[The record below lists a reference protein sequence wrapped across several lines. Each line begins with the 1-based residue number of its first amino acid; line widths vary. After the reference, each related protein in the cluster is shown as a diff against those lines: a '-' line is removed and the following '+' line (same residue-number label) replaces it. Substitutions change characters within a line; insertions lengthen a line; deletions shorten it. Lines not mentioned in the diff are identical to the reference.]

1 MDFSLSQEQQM
12 LQDSV
17 AKFVQNDYDFDTRM
31 ATVNSNENF
40 NQSFWKLFAELGWLM
55 VPFSEDDGG
64 MGGGAADLMVL
75 MEEFGK
81 GLLMEPYL
89 ANVILSG
96 GLISRLAGTEDKA
109 ELLGEL
115 MSGTCQWAFAY
126 TEADSRYCLHS
137 VATQAETTASG
148 FRLSGKKSVV
158 LNGAA
163 AEKIIVLARSGGA
176 RNDKSGLSLFI
187 VDAGAQGVTRHSYK
201 LQDGSNAA
209 EIEFDNVELEAA
221 ALLGQQGQALETV
234 ESVIDDAALAT
245 CAEAVGAMGVS
256 LEKTVEYT
264 KTRVQFGVPISKFQA
279 LQHRMADMFV
289 EHQQAKSMLLRAVM
303 LGEQE
308 PASRAKAIS
317 AAKYRIGLAA
327 RHVGQESVQIHGG
340 IAVTDELDV
349 GHYFKRLTMLEMLFG
364 NSDFHAQRFQSLS

>member
-31 ATVNSNENF
+31 ATVNSDANF
-40 NQSFWKLFAELGWLM
+40 NQDFWNLFAELGWLM
-55 VPFSEDDGG
+55 VPFSEEDGG
-64 MGGGAADLMVL
+64 MGGGAADVMVL

-81 GLLMEPYL
+81 GMLMEPYL
-89 ANVILSG
+89 ANVILAG
-96 GLISRLAGTEDKA
+96 GLLAKCGNESQKA
-109 ELLGEL
+109 NLAEIMAGQQ
-115 MSGTCQWAFAY
+115 QWAFAY
-126 TEADSRYCLHS
+126 TEADSRYCLHKVS
-137 VATQAETTASG
+137 CQAEKAGDG
-148 FRLSGKKSVV
+148 FKLNGQKSVV
-158 LNGAA
+158 FNGAA
-163 AEKIIVLARSGGA
+163 ADHFVVLARTSGDSA
-176 RNDKSGLSLFI
+176 DKEGLSLFL
-187 VDAGAQGVTRHSYK
+187 VDANAEGVSRKAYK

-209 EIEFDNVELEAA
+209 EVSFNNVALAGGSVLGEEGNALASVEA
-221 ALLGQQGQALETV
+221 
-234 ESVIDDAALAT
+234 VIDQATLAV

-303 LGEQE
+303 LSEQD
-308 PASRAKAIS
+308 PAAAAKAIS
-317 AAKYRIGLAA
+317 AAKYRIGTAA
-327 RHVGQESVQIHGG
+327 RNIGQESVQIHGG

-349 GHYFKRLTMLEMLFG
+349 GHYFKRLTMLEMMFG
-364 NSDFHAQRFQSLS
+364 NSDYHAQRYQALA

>member
-31 ATVNSNENF
+31 TTVNSEANF
-40 NQSFWKLFAELGWLM
+40 NQDFWNLFAELGWLM
-55 VPFSEDDGG
+55 VPFSEEDGG
-64 MGGGAADLMVL
+64 MGGGAADVMVL

-81 GLLMEPYL
+81 GLLMEPYV
-89 ANVILSG
+89 ANVILAG
-96 GLISRLAGTEDKA
+96 GLIARLGAGEQKT

-115 MSGTCQWAFAY
+115 MAGQCQWAFAF
-126 TEADSRYCLHS
+126 TEANSRYCLHQVS
-137 VATQAETTASG
+137 TRAEKNATTYQLNGQKA
-148 FRLSGKKSVV
+148 VV
-158 LNGAA
+158 MNGAA
-163 AEKIIVLARSGGA
+163 AEKLLVLARTSGESSD
-176 RNDKSGLSLFI
+176 RDGLSLFM
-187 VDAGAQGVTRHSYK
+187 VDAKAAGVTRQTYK

-209 EIEFDNVELEAA
+209 ELVFENVELDAA
-221 ALLGQQGQALETV
+221 TLLGEEGQALAAV
-234 ESVIDDAALAT
+234 EAVVDNACLAA

-279 LQHRMADMFV
+279 LQHRMADMFI
-289 EHQQAKSMLLRAVM
+289 EHQQAKSMLLRAV
-303 LGEQE
+303 LVSEQNPSE
-308 PASRAKAIS
+308 AAKAIS
-317 AAKYRIGLAA
+317 AAKYRIGRAS
-327 RHVGQESVQIHGG
+327 RRVGQESVQIHGG

-364 NSDFHAQRFQSLS
+364 NSDYHAQRYQGLN

>member
-31 ATVNSNENF
+31 ATVNSDANF
-40 NQSFWKLFAELGWLM
+40 NQDFWNLFAELGWLM
-55 VPFSEDDGG
+55 VPFSEEDGG
-64 MGGGAADLMVL
+64 MGGGAADVMVL

-81 GLLMEPYL
+81 GMLMEPYL
-89 ANVILSG
+89 ANVILAG
-96 GLISRLAGTEDKA
+96 GLLAKCGNESQKA
-109 ELLGEL
+109 NLAEIMAGQQ
-115 MSGTCQWAFAY
+115 QWAFAY
-126 TEADSRYCLHS
+126 TEADSRYCLHKVS
-137 VATQAETTASG
+137 CQAEKAGGG
-148 FRLSGKKSVV
+148 FKLNGQKSVV
-158 LNGAA
+158 FNGAA
-163 AEKIIVLARSGGA
+163 ADHFVVLARTSGDSA
-176 RNDKSGLSLFI
+176 EKNGLSLFL
-187 VDAGAQGVTRHSYK
+187 VDANAEGVSRKAYK

-209 EIEFDNVELEAA
+209 EVSFNNVALTADSALGEEGNALAAVEA
-221 ALLGQQGQALETV
+221 
-234 ESVIDDAALAT
+234 VIDQATLAV

-303 LGEQE
+303 LSEQD
-308 PASRAKAIS
+308 PSMATKAIS
-317 AAKYRIGLAA
+317 AAKYRIGTAA
-327 RHVGQESVQIHGG
+327 RNIGQESVQIHGG

-349 GHYFKRLTMLEMLFG
+349 GHYFKRLTMLEMMFG
-364 NSDFHAQRFQSLS
+364 NSDYHAQRYQALA

>member
-31 ATVNSNENF
+31 ATVNSDANF
-40 NQSFWKLFAELGWLM
+40 NQDFWNLFAELGWLM
-55 VPFSEDDGG
+55 VPFSEEDGG
-64 MGGGAADLMVL
+64 MGGGAADVMVL

-81 GLLMEPYL
+81 GMLMEPYL
-89 ANVILSG
+89 ANVILAG
-96 GLISRLAGTEDKA
+96 GLLAKCGNESQKA
-109 ELLGEL
+109 NLAEIMAGQQ
-115 MSGTCQWAFAY
+115 QWAFAY
-126 TEADSRYCLHS
+126 TEADSRYCLHKVS
-137 VATQAETTASG
+137 CQAEKAGDG
-148 FRLSGKKSVV
+148 FKLNGQKSVV
-158 LNGAA
+158 FNGAA
-163 AEKIIVLARSGGA
+163 ADHFVVLARTSGDSA
-176 RNDKSGLSLFI
+176 DENGLSLFH
-187 VDAGAQGVTRHSYK
+187 VDANAEGVSRKAYK

-209 EIEFDNVELEAA
+209 EVSFNNVALAADSVLGEEGNALASVEA
-221 ALLGQQGQALETV
+221 
-234 ESVIDDAALAT
+234 VIDQATLAV

-303 LGEQE
+303 LSEQD
-308 PASRAKAIS
+308 PAAAAKAIS
-317 AAKYRIGLAA
+317 AAKYRIGTAA
-327 RHVGQESVQIHGG
+327 RNIGQESVQIHGG

-349 GHYFKRLTMLEMLFG
+349 GHYFKRLTMLEMMFG
-364 NSDFHAQRFQSLS
+364 NSDYHAQRYQALA

>member
-31 ATVNSNENF
+31 ATVNSDANF
-40 NQSFWKLFAELGWLM
+40 NQDFWNLFAELGWLM
-55 VPFSEDDGG
+55 VPFSEEDGG
-64 MGGGAADLMVL
+64 MGGGAADVMVL

-81 GLLMEPYL
+81 GMLMEPYL
-89 ANVILSG
+89 ANVILAG
-96 GLISRLAGTEDKA
+96 GLLAKCGNESQKA
-109 ELLGEL
+109 NLAEIMAGQQ
-115 MSGTCQWAFAY
+115 QWAFAY
-126 TEADSRYCLHS
+126 TEADSRYCLHKVS
-137 VATQAETTASG
+137 CQAEKAGDG
-148 FRLSGKKSVV
+148 FKLNGQKSVV
-158 LNGAA
+158 FNGAA
-163 AEKIIVLARSGGA
+163 ADHFVVLARTSGDSA
-176 RNDKSGLSLFI
+176 DKNGLSLFL
-187 VDAGAQGVTRHSYK
+187 VDANAEGVSRKAYK

-209 EIEFDNVELEAA
+209 EVSFNNVALAADSVLGEEGNALAAVEA
-221 ALLGQQGQALETV
+221 
-234 ESVIDDAALAT
+234 VIDQATLAV

-303 LGEQE
+303 LSEQD
-308 PASRAKAIS
+308 PAAAAKAIS
-317 AAKYRIGLAA
+317 AAKYRIGTAA
-327 RHVGQESVQIHGG
+327 RNIGQESVQIHGG

-349 GHYFKRLTMLEMLFG
+349 GHYFKRLTMLEMMFG
-364 NSDFHAQRFQSLS
+364 NSDYHAQRYQALA

>member
-31 ATVNSNENF
+31 ATVNSDANF
-40 NQSFWKLFAELGWLM
+40 NQDFWNLFAELGWLM
-55 VPFSEDDGG
+55 VPFSEEDGG
-64 MGGGAADLMVL
+64 MGGGAADVMVL

-81 GLLMEPYL
+81 GLLMEPYV

-96 GLISRLAGTEDKA
+96 GLISRLAAGEQKA
-109 ELLGEL
+109 ELLGDL
-115 MSGTCQWAFAY
+115 MAGQSQWAFAF
-126 TEADSRYCLHS
+126 TEADSRYCLHKVS
-137 VATQAETTASG
+137 ATAEKTASG
-148 FRLSGKKSVV
+148 FQLTGQKSVV
-158 LNGAA
+158 MNGAA
-163 AEKIIVLARSGGA
+163 ADKLLVLARTSGDSA
-176 RNDKSGLSLFI
+176 DRDGLSLFML
-187 VDAGAQGVTRHSYK
+187 DANADGVTRHDYK

-209 EIEFDNVELEAA
+209 EVVFENVALDAS
-221 ALLGQQGQALETV
+221 ALLGEEGQALSAV
-234 ESVIDDAALAT
+234 EAVVDNACLAA

-289 EHQQAKSMLLRAVM
+289 EHQQAKSMLLRAV
-303 LGEQE
+303 LLSEQD
-308 PASRAKAIS
+308 PAGASKAIS
-317 AAKYRIGLAA
+317 AAKYRIGQAA
-327 RHVGQESVQIHGG
+327 RNIGQESVQIHGG

-364 NSDFHAQRFQSLS
+364 NSDYHAQRYQALS

>member
-31 ATVNSNENF
+31 ATVNSEANF
-40 NQSFWKLFAELGWLM
+40 NQSFWSLFAELGWLM
-55 VPFSEDDGG
+55 VPFSEEDGG
-64 MGGGAADLMVL
+64 MGGGAADIMVL

-81 GLLMEPYL
+81 GLLMEPYM
-89 ANVILSG
+89 ANVVLSG
-96 GLISRLAGTEDKA
+96 GLISRLAGTERKA

-126 TEADSRYCLHS
+126 AEANSRYCLHS
-137 VATQAETTASG
+137 VVTKAEKTTSG
-148 FRLSGKKSVV
+148 YRLNGKKSVV

-163 AEKIIVLARSGGA
+163 AEKIIVLARSSGEEH
-176 RNDKSGLSLFI
+176 DESGLSLFI
-187 VDAGAQGVTRHSYK
+187 VDGNAQGVTRHNYK

-209 EIEFDNVELEAA
+209 EIELNNVELQSD
-221 ALLGQQGQALETV
+221 ALLGLDGQALQAV
-234 ESVIDDAALAT
+234 EAVVDDATLAT

-303 LGEQE
+303 LGEQD
-308 PASRAKAIS
+308 PSNRAKAIS

-364 NSDFHAQRFQSLS
+364 NSDFHAQRFQSLA